1 MSYINVGKDFKM
13 GVRLYASGWGKLIIV
28 LGAVLQYFVRIT
40 AGATFDYNLAASQV
54 SSALQAS
61 GYATLAGE
69 YQFFFLEDCD
79 EKKLPSC
86 FALNADSP
94 YGMTLLPPASQQ
106 NAFTD
111 CVDKTGRCGLG
122 CNPDRDPNLIVSV
135 CENDNM
141 SMQWLL
147 GSDEAVVIIGLSP
160 PEAVYWSITSYVM
173 SQRYADSPRIK
184 QAQFS
189 SMIQGLAVSCRAG
202 PARCQKF
209 ASLGNPFNFHTLA
222 DAANGNTGFGEP
234 FALVMTGSKA
244 TFESVDSAIKAATGA
259 VGAQVFL
266 VPVPTD
272 LLNLDSSNVND
283 RDTLSQLMRIAYA
296 ANSTQMNEYYKSTPL
311 AVLRVTPTTDGISGT
326 NSHYT
331 RSDVKFTSRKHTP
344 LERGGQDLSHGQLVN
359 DLHEL
364 RDAIRAKHS
373 PLGGGADTPFTK
385 PFFVTGLD
393 CIDEGTE
400 CNADCPDTLY
410 PISSNVYDAVGCELI
425 PVLGIGT
432 VIAVVAALVAFL
444 VYFAPSCQRGCMPP
458 GNALCCGCKPP
469 RDNAACCNKKG
480 KVHVGLDK
488 EKKLHW
494 CWGDCCPNTCGR
506 LAASA
511 ALWWGVSVLVALVAF
526 FAVMIPVLSVYG
538 SWCKW
543 GHAATIDS
551 GDRDFFVVYGIN
563 HKATEHASYSS
574 ITAYHY
580 EKLSGIVAK
589 SSESGFRDSAAL
601 YLDQG
606 TAHRAND
613 YLFAYRFARD
623 CVKAGLTAGTTN
635 QPSDYCFDV
644 PKDGPSSLPL
654 NAKIFWIARMY
665 INPKTGTG
673 PSAEKTILGSVL
685 HFW

>member
-1 MSYINVGKDFKM
+1 
-13 GVRLYASGWGKLIIV
+13 
-28 LGAVLQYFVRIT
+28 
-40 AGATFDYNLAASQV
+40 
-54 SSALQAS
+54 
-61 GYATLAGE
+61 
-69 YQFFFLEDCD
+69 
-79 EKKLPSC
+79 
-86 FALNADSP
+86 
-94 YGMTLLPPASQQ
+94 
-106 NAFTD
+106 
-111 CVDKTGRCGLG
+111 
-122 CNPDRDPNLIVSV
+122 
-135 CENDNM
+135 
-141 SMQWLL
+141 MQWLL
-147 GSDEAVVIIGLSP
+147 GNDEAVVILGISP

-189 SMIQGLAVSCRAG
+189 SMIQGLAVSCPAG

-209 ASLGNPFNFHTLA
+209 ASLGNPFNFQTLA
-222 DAANGNTGFGEP
+222 DATNGNTGFEEP

-244 TFESVDSAIKAATGA
+244 TFESVNSAIEAATAA
-259 VGAQVFL
+259 VGAKVFL

-272 LLNLDSSNVND
+272 VLNLDNSNVND
-283 RDTLSQLMRIAYA
+283 RDTMSQLMRIAYA
-296 ANSTQMNEYYKSTPL
+296 ANSTTMDKYYKSTPL
-311 AVLRVTPTTDGISGT
+311 AVLRVTPTTDRTSDT
-326 NSHYT
+326 NSPGYYT
-331 RSDVKFTSRKHTP
+331 RSDTKFTSREDTP
-344 LERGGQDLSHGQLVN
+344 LESGGQDLSHEQLVN

-373 PLGGGADTPFTK
+373 PQSGADTPFTK

-432 VIAVVAALVAFL
+432 VIAVVVALAAFL
-444 VYFAPSCQRGCMPP
+444 AYYAPSCKRGCMPP
-458 GNALCCGCKPP
+458 GNA
-469 RDNAACCNKKG
+469 ACCCKSKG
-480 KVHVGLDK
+480 QVHSSLVKK
-488 EKKLHW
+488 EKFDW
-494 CWGDCCPNTCGR
+494 CWGDCCPKICGR
-506 LAASA
+506 LATSA
-511 ALWWGVSVLVALVAF
+511 ALWWCVSVLVALVAF

-543 GHAATIDS
+543 GHAASIDS
-551 GDRDFFVVYGIN
+551 GDRDFFVVYGVN
-563 HKATEHASYSS
+563 HKATSHASYSS

-589 SSESGFRDSAAL
+589 SSESGFKDSAAK
-601 YLDQG
+601 YLQSG
-606 TAHRAND
+606 AAHRAND

-623 CVKAGLTAGTTN
+623 CVKAGLTAGPTT

-644 PKDGPSSLPL
+644 PKEGPSSLPL

-673 PSAEKTILGSVL
+673 PAAEKTILGSVL